1 MPKKIVVITTNSP
14 IMGHGLEARL
24 KSIDGFKKCT
34 VELVIKKDAEY
45 TTIRVGSDTLAF
57 IDEPHMWKRVL
68 ETKGC
73 VAVVLS
79 TSDPINLERGIASLK
94 EDIYIDPAC
103 RNVAGVVVEES
114 LTDRQ
119 KQILQMYADG
129 CITDKIASSLNLS
142 TETIRTHTKRIL
154 AKLNA
159 STRSNAIA
167 IGIRSGQID

>member
-1 MPKKIVVITTNSP
+1 MPKKTVVITTSSP
-14 IMGHGLEARL
+14 ILGHGLEARI
-24 KSIDGFKKCT
+24 KNINGFKKCT
-34 VELVIKKDAEY
+34 VELVIEKTLDHA
-45 TTIRVGSDTLAF
+45 TVQVGNDILAF
-57 IDEPHMWKRVL
+57 IDDPRMWKRAL

-79 TSDPINLERGIASLK
+79 TSDPIHLERGMAALK
-94 EDIYIDPAC
+94 EDLYIDPGC
-103 RNVAGVVVEES
+103 RNVAGVVIDEG

-129 CITDKIASSLNLS
+129 YTTDKVALSLNLT

-159 STRSNAIA
+159 STRGNAIA
-167 IGIRSGQID
+167 IGIRSGEID

>member
-1 MPKKIVVITTNSP
+1 MPKKTVVITTNSP
-14 IMGHGLEARL
+14 VLGHGLEACL

-34 VELVIKKDAEY
+34 VELVVNKDVDH
-45 TTIRVGSDTLAF
+45 TTIQVGSDILAF
-57 IDEPHMWKRVL
+57 IDDPHMWKRVL
-68 ETKGC
+68 ETRGC

-79 TSDPINLERGIASLK
+79 TSEPIHLEKAVAALK
-94 EDIYIDPAC
+94 KDIYIDPAC
-103 RNVAGVVVEES
+103 RNVPGVAIEES

-129 CITDKIASSLNLS
+129 CITDKVDSSLNLS
-142 TETIRTHTKRIL
+142 SETIRTHTKRIL

-167 IGIRSGQID
+167 IGIRCGEID

>member
-14 IMGHGLEARL
+14 ILGRGLEARL
-24 KSIDGFKKCT
+24 KNIDGFKKCT
-34 VELVIKKDAEY
+34 VELAIKKDAEH
-45 TTIRVGSDTLAF
+45 TTVRVGSDVLAF
-57 IDEPHMWKRVL
+57 IDDPRMWKRVL

-79 TSDPINLERGIASLK
+79 TSDPTHLERGMAALK
-94 EDIYIDPAC
+94 EDLYIDPAC
-103 RNVAGVVVEES
+103 RNVTGVVIEES

-129 CITDKIASSLNLS
+129 HRTDKVASSLNLT

-159 STRSNAIA
+159 TTRGNAIA
-167 IGIRSGQID
+167 IGIRSGEID